1 MSLLRFYPIAVFF
14 NLFILSL
21 IYLFIPALRF
31 SLIAENQFL
40 ENLTAIFYFDSFVLG
55 LLFFAQIKNKEYCS
69 IYILVPILSL
79 LGFLDE
85 ISFGQ
90 ELFSLEMPV
99 VGRTRI
105 DGIHDLLSLA
115 KDLVSPIKSNFG
127 QFLRAISLQF
137 PGIYQELI
145 FLGKI
150 FILFSLGLMVLLVAQ
165 KHQKIIGKT
174 QSFLRH
180 YPPFQFILLAVG
192 FGVVSQA
199 IDLRLIHH
207 QLLASIGS
215 FVEEAFETNIALSML
230 FSSFAIR
237 NIKTRKS
244 FQDDETSQF
253 VEVSGEVT
261 IHPN

>member
-14 NLFILSL
+14 NLVVLSL
-21 IYLFIPALRF
+21 VYLFIPALRF

-40 ENLTAIFYFDSFVLG
+40 KNLTAIFYFDSFVLG
-55 LLFFAQIKNKEYCS
+55 LLFFAQIKNKKYCS
-69 IYILVPILSL
+69 ICILVPILSL

-90 ELFSLEMPV
+90 ELFSLDMPV
-99 VGRTRI
+99 LGRTRI
-105 DGIHDLLSLA
+105 DGIHDFLSLA
-115 KDLVSPIKSNFG
+115 KDLVSPVRSYFG

-150 FILFSLGLMVLLVAQ
+150 FILFSLGLTVFLVAQ
-165 KHQKIIGKT
+165 KRQKIIGKG
-174 QSFLRH
+174 QSFLR
-180 YPPFQFILLAVG
+180 YYSPFQFVLLAVG

-207 QLLASIGS
+207 QLLSSIGS

-230 FSSFAIR
+230 FASFSIN
-237 NIKTRKS
+237 NIKASNS
-244 FQDDETSQF
+244 FQDERVF
-253 VEVSGEVT
+253 VNRCKGAGVQTVE
-261 IHPN
+261 